1 MKRVVVGSRGM
12 FFAALFAAV
21 MSARGE
27 EPSAETE
34 ESSRDRWRVSVGA
47 SVIGPVRSDIGVRHG
62 ALRRFSGFGQ
72 SLARSAA
79 SRRSVRTRS
88 DAFAEGSGAAHAGVR
103 MFDGGTWFDPV
114 DSGTPND
121 PGYSWNWRLHDP
133 TAADLAAHGKAY
145 VERTAYEEAGGSAW
159 IGDGNRADCWSSAG
173 AEWLPGIRG
182 ELAYEL
188 YRSDDDDLPEGE
200 ESRPWGVDVAC
211 AFAYYFQR
219 SLWKTGGE
227 AGAAVAKGSEN
238 RGFWEWWNDSHDE
251 AQYILDYYRDS
262 QFRDGLWG
270 AGSFGGPG
278 AELAV
283 DTWRFQ
289 DVPTG
294 SSSWSSG
301 HSLRYCGSGDYRE
314 FGIELLA
321 RPWWEPCRHVRLFA
335 TIGLEISRREF
346 DWRLDAWGTEGSRYS
361 ERESSDEWRV
371 LGLLGGGLSLEWN
384 DFVLA
389 GEALW
394 RFGGD
399 DLDVSGRALRGEIE
413 TGSWGF
419 RLSLGYTF

>member
-1 MKRVVVGSRGM
+1 MKRIWIGRCGCVLVVTC
-12 FFAALFAAV
+12 AAARL
-21 MSARGE
+21 ARGE
-27 EPSAETE
+27 LESAEE
-34 ESSRDRWRVSVGA
+34 DGARDRWRISVGA
-47 SVIGPVRSDIGVRHG
+47 SVIGPVRSDVGVRHG
-62 ALRRFSGFGQ
+62 ALRRFSGFGRG
-72 SLARSAA
+72 LVGHAA
-79 SRRSVRTRS
+79 ALRSVRTRS
-88 DAFAEGSGAAHAGVR
+88 DAFAEGSGEAHAGVR
-103 MFDGGTWFDPV
+103 TFDGGTWFDPV
-114 DSGTPND
+114 DSGTLND

-133 TAADLAAHGKAY
+133 TADDLSAHGKAY
-145 VERTAYEEAGGSAW
+145 VERTAYVERHESALVVGG
-159 IGDGNRADCWSSAG
+159 DRADCWSSDG

-188 YRSDDDDLPEGE
+188 YRSDDGDRPEGE
-200 ESRPWGVDVAC
+200 EARPWGVDLAC

-219 SLWKTGGE
+219 NLWKTGGE
-227 AGAAVAKGSEN
+227 AGSARVNGRED

-251 AQYILDYYRDS
+251 AQYILDYYRES

-294 SSSWSSG
+294 SSSWASG

-321 RPWWEPCRHVRLFA
+321 RPWWEPCRHLRLFG
-335 TIGLEISRREF
+335 TVGLEVARREF
-346 DWRLDAWGTEGSRYS
+346 DWQMDAWGTDGSS
-361 ERESSDEWRV
+361 FAERGSSDGWYV
-371 LGLLGGGLSLEWN
+371 MGLLGGGLSVEWEG
-384 DFVLA
+384 FVLA

-399 DLDVSGRALRGEIE
+399 DLDVRGRTVRGEIE
-413 TGSWGF
+413 SGRWGF